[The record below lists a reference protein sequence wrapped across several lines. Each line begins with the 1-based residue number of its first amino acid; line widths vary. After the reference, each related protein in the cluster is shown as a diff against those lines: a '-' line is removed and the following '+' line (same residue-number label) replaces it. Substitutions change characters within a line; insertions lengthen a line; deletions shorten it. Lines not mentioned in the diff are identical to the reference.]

1 MKKVFT
7 FGNGG
12 VLVNSSWLN
21 GYIELTQIKP
31 PTGYVGTIKQEDL
44 ERAERLY
51 SVKISKKDNE
61 ELLKKLRSELK
72 LMRGSSVIVLNE
84 CILDF
89 SNYNIESTKIV
100 INAID
105 EALRGC
111 SQFALAC

>member
-12 VLVNSSWLN
+12 VLVHASWIN
-21 GYIELTQIKP
+21 QYIELTQIKP
-31 PTGYVGTIKQEDL
+31 PTGYIGTIKKEDL
-44 ERAERLY
+44 EKAEPLY

-61 ELLKKLRSELK
+61 ELLKKLRTELK

-84 CILDF
+84 CVLDF
-89 SNYNIESTKIV
+89 SDYNIESTKIV

-105 EALRGC
+105 DALRGC